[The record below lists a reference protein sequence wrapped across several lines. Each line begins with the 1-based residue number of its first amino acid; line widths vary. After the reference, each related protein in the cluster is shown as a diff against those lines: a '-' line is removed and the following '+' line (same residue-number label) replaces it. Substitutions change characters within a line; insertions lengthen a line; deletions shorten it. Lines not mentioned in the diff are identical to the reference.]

1 MKPLLACLLLFFI
14 IQRALPLPQGAPESV
29 CDSMMPFH
37 GGGISAQN
45 SQAPFQ
51 IFLDS
56 TRTENGQ
63 PLRLVLG
70 SSQGVPFKG
79 FMIHARRVMPPYDV
93 VGTFTPAGDDTY
105 KLIDCAT
112 PGSTATH
119 TSTVKKQDLQL
130 EWTAPDNFLGR
141 VIFRATVAQEYAQ
154 FWVGLE
160 SEVVDVVPRGQGGQ
174 HGGISTTRRP
184 LPTTPRFS
192 RPSESSSALK
202 NDPFYNGCGSQKTC
216 FGQPEGCVT
225 TKDCKLVMACTVRG
239 EKYQFELKATGN
251 PGYAAVALS
260 DDSKMGDDSVMECV
274 HQNGAVKAF
283 MSWTM
288 PRPNLGVTREGVDQ
302 SYITLSNGTFIDGT
316 LYCKFN
322 REARSVVRDRTFD
335 LRKNP
340 YHVLIAAG
348 DDAEIDRVHYHTLG
362 KLASANKQHLSDVS
376 GFAAASKLLL
386 RLHGAFMLTAWVGT
400 ASVGILLARYFKQT
414 WTGRTFC
421 GKDQW
426 FAWHRFFMVLTW
438 LLTLSAFVMIFIEI
452 GAWSSEQN
460 PHAILGTV
468 TTILCFL
475 QPIGAF
481 FRPHP
486 GTKRRPIFNWLHW
499 LGGNSAHILAIV
511 TIFFAVKL
519 TKAELPEWM
528 DWILVAFVAFHVIMH
543 LVLSISGCISDRQQT
558 KRVNSFPMKDMSSNG
573 RMMGSADRKQDAP
586 YSGFRRCMLA
596 LYLIVIVLLV
606 TALVVI
612 IVLAPIEETWEQ
624 LTKNMMGRS

>member
-1 MKPLLACLLLFFI
+1 MKPLIACLLLFLV

-29 CDSMMPFH
+29 CDTMMPFH

-70 SSQGVPFKG
+70 SSQGVSFKG

-225 TKDCKLVMACTVRG
+225 T
-239 EKYQFELKATGN
+239 
-251 PGYAAVALS
+251 
-260 DDSKMGDDSVMECV
+260 
-274 HQNGAVKAF
+274 
-283 MSWTM
+283 
-288 PRPNLGVTREGVDQ
+288 
-302 SYITLSNGTFIDGT
+302 
-316 LYCKFN
+316 
-322 REARSVVRDRTFD
+322 
-335 LRKNP
+335 
-340 YHVLIAAG
+340 
-348 DDAEIDRVHYHTLG
+348 
-362 KLASANKQHLSDVS
+362 
-376 GFAAASKLLL
+376 
-386 RLHGAFMLTAWVGT
+386 
-400 ASVGILLARYFKQT
+400 
-414 WTGRTFC
+414 
-421 GKDQW
+421 
-426 FAWHRFFMVLTW
+426 
-438 LLTLSAFVMIFIEI
+438 
-452 GAWSSEQN
+452 
-460 PHAILGTV
+460 
-468 TTILCFL
+468 
-475 QPIGAF
+475 
-481 FRPHP
+481 
-486 GTKRRPIFNWLHW
+486 
-499 LGGNSAHILAIV
+499 
-511 TIFFAVKL
+511 
-519 TKAELPEWM
+519 
-528 DWILVAFVAFHVIMH
+528 
-543 LVLSISGCISDRQQT
+543 
-558 KRVNSFPMKDMSSNG
+558 
-573 RMMGSADRKQDAP
+573 
-586 YSGFRRCMLA
+586 
-596 LYLIVIVLLV
+596 
-606 TALVVI
+606 
-612 IVLAPIEETWEQ
+612 
-624 LTKNMMGRS
+624 